1 MTAWVCKSEASWKNV
16 VGNEKKGKKK
26 NDEARSR
33 KHSLR
38 PASTKTR
45 TITMCVCVF
54 FFFSLYRRQ
63 ERKKTS
69 KEGEGGR
76 RERVALQTFI
86 KEKRWITSGHA
97 RWQRR
102 FSGAYLRSFFIK
114 TMYKKKKREN
124 FPSFSPFSMT
134 TRHKNCVG
142 SSQRPQERKTKKK
155 KRPTHRHR
163 HYWVIFLL
171 PLRVQRL
178 IFFLFKGAMYV
189 VNC

>member
-1 MTAWVCKSEASWKNV
+1 MKRK
-16 VGNEKKGKKK
+16 EKKKRWSSLKKTLFASSVNK
-26 NDEARSR
+26 N
-33 KHSLR
+33 
-38 PASTKTR
+38 TNNNNV
-45 TITMCVCVF
+45 CVCVCVC
-54 FFFSLYRRQ
+54 FFSLYRRQ